1 MPDFALNFSP
11 LWAEPSP
18 IPFHA
23 VVALSALVLG
33 AVQLV
38 GAKGTTI
45 HRRIGTV
52 WVLLMLGTALSALFI
67 HAIQLWG
74 PFSPIHLLIP
84 VTLIGL
90 WQAVAAAR
98 RGNIRLHKLMMASL
112 YGLALVVTG
121 LFTLLPNRVMHA
133 VVFAG

>member
-33 AVQLV
+33 AVQMV

-45 HRRIGTV
+45 HRRVGTV
-52 WVLLMLGTALSALFI
+52 WVLLMLGVALSALFI
-67 HAIQLWG
+67 HAIRLWG

-98 RGNIRLHKLMMASL
+98 RG
-112 YGLALVVTG
+112 
-121 LFTLLPNRVMHA
+121 MHA
-133 VVFAG
+133 VVLGG

>member
-45 HRRIGTV
+45 HRHIGTV
-52 WVLLMLGTALSALFI
+52 WVLLMLGVALSALFI
-67 HAIQLWG
+67 HAIRLWG

-84 VTLIGL
+84 VTLLGL

-98 RGNIRLHKLMMASL
+98 RGNVWLHKLMMTSL

-133 VVFAG
+133 VVFGG

>member
-45 HRRIGTV
+45 HRHIGTV
-52 WVLLMLGTALSALFI
+52 WVLLMLGVALSALFI
-67 HAIQLWG
+67 HAIRLWG
-74 PFSPIHLLIP
+74 PFSPIHMLIP
-84 VTLIGL
+84 VTLLGL

-98 RGNIRLHKLMMASL
+98 RGNIRLHKLIMASL

-133 VVFAG
+133 VVLGG